1 MTDPEVTA
9 VVIPEEA
16 QPDSPA
22 SAPDLWE
29 CLRLEEAHNLAVWG
43 NTDRCGTFA
52 EALIYWRGNS
62 YFERLLFLARSNGLP
77 VGSCSVEFSLKDN
90 RDTAWINV
98 LVAADHRRQGI
109 GRKLLQ
115 MAEATAAEHGRH
127 ILQGFCEEP
136 ADSALGRE
144 EMLHAKSGSGSLPLA
159 LPSSIF
165 AKGAGDNL
173 EQVETSSR
181 LALPVP
187 EEFLGK
193 LEGGALEYATGYSL
207 VGWEGSC
214 PEEFV
219 VPYAELRGR
228 MSTDAPTAGLELE
241 KVDWDT
247 GRVREE
253 EESWLK
259 GGVEAL
265 VSAALHISTGQLA
278 AYTVLLY
285 RRAKPHIVLQEDTLV
300 ASDHRGHR
308 LGLLIKIANIR
319 RAQEAWPAARSV
331 LTWNASENRH
341 MLAINTSLGFKP
353 SGFEGEW
360 QKRLDDPLYGT

>member
-1 MTDPEVTA
+1 MTDLDLTA
-9 VVIPEEA
+9 VVIPEDA

-22 SAPDLWE
+22 TAPQLRE
-29 CLRLEEAHNLAVWG
+29 CLRLEEAHNHAVWG
-43 NTDRCGTFA
+43 NTDRCGTFG
-52 EALIYWRGNS
+52 EALYYWRGNS
-62 YFERLLFLARSNGLP
+62 YFERLLFLASKNGMP

-90 RDTAWINV
+90 LDTAWINV
-98 LVAADHRRQGI
+98 LVAEDHRRRGI
-109 GRKLLQ
+109 GRRLLQ
-115 MAEATAAEHGRH
+115 TAEEMAADRGRR
-127 ILQGFCEEP
+127 IFQGFCEEP
-136 ADSALGRE
+136 AESADGPG

-159 LPSSIF
+159 VPSSIF
-165 AKGAGDNL
+165 ARRAGYSL

-187 EEFLGK
+187 EELLGK
-193 LEGGALEYATGYSL
+193 LESGALEHAAGYSL

-219 VPYAELRGR
+219 APYAELRGR

-241 KVDWDT
+241 KVNWDT
-247 GRVREE
+247 DRVREE
-253 EESWLK
+253 EQTWVKS
-259 GGVEAL
+259 GVEAL
-265 VSAALHISTGQLA
+265 VSAALHNSTGRLA
-278 AYTVLLY
+278 AYTVLSY
-285 RRAKPHIVLQEDTLV
+285 RQTKPHVVFQEDTLV
-300 ASDHRGHR
+300 AFGHRGHR
-308 LGLLIKIANIR
+308 LGMLVKIANIR

>member
-1 MTDPEVTA
+1 MTDLEITA
-9 VVIPEEA
+9 VVFPEEA
-16 QPDSPA
+16 QPDKPA

-52 EALIYWRGNS
+52 EALTYWRGNS
-62 YFERLLFLARSNGLP
+62 YFERHLFLARKNGAP

-98 LVAADHRRQGI
+98 LVAEDYRRRGI
-109 GRKLLQ
+109 GRRLLE
-115 MAEATAAEHGRH
+115 MAEERAAERGRR

-136 ADSALGRE
+136 AESALGSG
-144 EMLHAKSGSGSLPLA
+144 EMLNAKSGSGSLPLA
-159 LPSSIF
+159 LPSTIF
-165 AKGAGDNL
+165 ARGAGYSL

-193 LEGGALEYATGYSL
+193 LENGALEHAAGYSL

-241 KVDWDT
+241 KVNWDT
-247 GRVREE
+247 DRVREE
-253 EESWLK
+253 EETWIK
-259 GGVEAL
+259 GGAEAL
-265 VSAALHISTGQLA
+265 VSAALHNSTGRLA
-278 AYTVLLY
+278 AYTVLSY
-285 RRAKPHIVLQEDTLV
+285 RRAKPHVVLQEDTLV

-308 LGLLIKIANIR
+308 LGMLIKIANIR

-360 QKRLDDPLYGT
+360 QKRLDDPLYGK